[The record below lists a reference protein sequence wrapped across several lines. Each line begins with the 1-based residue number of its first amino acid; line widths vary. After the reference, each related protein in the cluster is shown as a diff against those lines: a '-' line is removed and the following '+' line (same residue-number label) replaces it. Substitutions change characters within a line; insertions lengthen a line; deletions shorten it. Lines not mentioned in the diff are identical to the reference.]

1 MADCNVILSLVQITI
16 RLTSNILLMSSSPE
30 LILTRTPSF
39 ILTSARSLMTKV
51 PVMQQRAGDEARKA
65 QSHQIIQARTGRGIG
80 VQTEEEP
87 SQSHP
92 NGEVTDK
99 DLLLGGGDQ
108 DREREER
115 RPSRDHL
122 EEGGYQARERE
133 DGRHP
138 RDHLEEEGHQD
149 QDREDGRP
157 SRGRLEEGGHQDRE
171 REERREGEVLSLRR
185 DLQHRPCLHHRILE
199 GNVLPTL
206 HLTCE
211 VS

>member
-1 MADCNVILSLVQITI
+1 MADCNAILSLVQITI

-115 RPSRDHL
+115 RPSR
-122 EEGGYQARERE
+122 
-133 DGRHP
+133 
-138 RDHLEEEGHQD
+138 
-149 QDREDGRP
+149 
-157 SRGRLEEGGHQDRE
+157 GRLEEGGHQDRE
-171 REERREGEVLSLRR
+171 REERREGEVLSLRK
-185 DLQHRPCLHHRILE
+185 DLQHRPCLHHRFLE